1 VLKPLLQVVEA
12 RGWTRFVINV
22 LVVQAMALQKQ
33 GDTLQALTA
42 LERVLSLAAPE
53 GYVRVFVDEGEP
65 MVRLL
70 RQAASRGIAPEYASK
85 LLAAFEGEMKA
96 ADSSSTFPSPLVEP
110 LSERE
115 MEVLR
120 LLTTSLSSTEIAE
133 ELVISVHTVR
143 SHIKSIYGKLNVHKR
158 MDAIQRAKE
167 LGLL

>member
-1 VLKPLLQVVEA
+1 
-12 RGWTRFVINV
+12 

-42 LERVLSLAAPE
+42 LERVLSLAEPE
-53 GYVRVFVDEGEP
+53 GYVQTFVEEGEP
-65 MVRLL
+65 MARLL
-70 RQAASRGIAPEYASK
+70 RQAASRGIAPEYVSQ
-85 LLAAFEGEMKA
+85 LLAAFEGETKDQRPKTKA
-96 ADSSSTFPSPLVEP
+96 ADSSSTFRPSTLVEP

-143 SHIKSIYGKLNVHKR
+143 SHIKSIYGKLNVHRR

-167 LGLL
+167 LELL